1 MTSIIAL
8 EVTKSGKRAM
18 HVLLDDELGRL
29 TLRRLRPWHRMLA
42 RGLAARLDRR
52 LAGGA
57 PPEENA
63 LLAAR
68 AMFLTSAG
76 FRRGLA
82 ASLRQIL
89 AAASPGA
96 AVSAAAA
103 PSPDTAASP
112 GAGLRPQAGLTGR
125 PHVPVCRDQ
134 IAGAA
139 PGLAGLAGFLAWPGP
154 VPARGVA
161 MVSQLL
167 ADGRGPLYLAGSRDD
182 LNAVIEQAAQALI
195 R

>member
-1 MTSIIAL
+1 
-8 EVTKSGKRAM
+8 M

-42 RGLAARLDRR
+42 RGLAARLDRQ
-52 LAGGA
+52 LADGA
-57 PPEENA
+57 PAEENA

-68 AMFLTSAG
+68 AMYLTSAG

-89 AAASPGA
+89 AA
-96 AVSAAAA
+96 SAGAA
-103 PSPDTAASP
+103 PSPGTAASP
-112 GAGLRPQAGLTGR
+112 GAGRRPQCGLTGR
-125 PHVPVCRDQ
+125 PHIPLRRDQ

-139 PGLAGLAGFLAWPGP
+139 PGLAGLAGFLAGQGP
-154 VPARGVA
+154 VPARGAA

-167 ADGRGPLYLAGSRDD
+167 ADGRGPLYLAGNRDD
-182 LNAVIEQAAQALI
+182 LNAVIELAAQALI